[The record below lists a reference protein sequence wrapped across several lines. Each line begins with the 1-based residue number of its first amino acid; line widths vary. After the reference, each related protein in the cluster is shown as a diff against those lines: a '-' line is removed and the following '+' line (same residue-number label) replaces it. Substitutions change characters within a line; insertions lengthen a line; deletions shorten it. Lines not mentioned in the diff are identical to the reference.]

1 MERELF
7 LESNCLL
14 FQWDQFVLDELYGTF
29 SIDAFVTSH
38 PIYVPVKTVDEMESV
53 FDTISY
59 SKVRKKSTQY
69 EIGLD
74 YVTRGYRI
82 IAQHSIVLTDLNHV
96 WFKFLYVH

>member
-1 MERELF
+1 M
-7 LESNCLL
+7 
-14 FQWDQFVLDELYGTF
+14 LDELYGTF

-59 SKVRKKSTQY
+59 SKVEKKSTQY
-69 EIGLD
+69 EIGLY

-82 IAQHSIVLTDLNHV
+82 IAQHSIVLTDFNNICL
-96 WFKFLYVH
+96 KFLYVY